1 MIKLTG
7 YYQGSDVDD
16 NGKLSPLKNNIALTD
31 DATSATVNIELSDE
45 AMKVLVRFLSGGQ
58 TPSEE
63 YANSDVDETPSPE
76 SEGEGEP
83 AMPGL
88 NLDTSDDE
96 LPPAQE
102 EEEVVPEGAMP

>member
-16 NGKLSPLKNNIALTD
+16 AGKLTPLKNNIALTD
-31 DATSATVNIELSDE
+31 DATGAMVNIELSDVS
-45 AMKVLVRFLSGGQ
+45 MKVLVRFLSGGQ
-58 TPSEE
+58 TPSGE

-76 SEGEGEP
+76 LEGEGDT
-83 AMPGL
+83 AIPGL

-96 LPPAQE
+96 SPAQE
-102 EEEVVPEGAMP
+102 ENEVVPEGAMP